1 MKVSKSSITL
11 LIALM
16 TIMTGCVSLTS
27 DQSSLSISSSSESSL
42 SISSSISSETLLP
55 ITPIVTEFD
64 FDLLN
69 DLNYEYDAL
78 QIGTISHIEGHNIA
92 SGDYEIGPDS
102 ISIAKHYLLTL
113 LPGTYELSLY
123 TTLGRAILPMTII
136 DRHNAHRIVNRGFET
151 GDLFGWSVHTIFK
164 GEMMIQA
171 FRDTAIVANETIPS
185 ATFPYDGEGSYVLGR
200 STSVSKA
207 AFEERLG
214 QLRSSTFT
222 LGGSGH
228 ISFLLGA
235 GKTADL
241 SYVSIRRA
249 SDDLEIKR
257 FGNQMFDVSQV
268 VEGQYFGENLVKY
281 RADLSSY
288 LGSELY
294 IELSDFGSRDWD
306 FLTADA
312 FETYYDTAPED
323 GVIAVDIKPNYLV
336 DYAPN
341 QVANGDFTSN
351 LTNWTI
357 SDLPGWQK
365 PDGSSDTFIV
375 TSGSLRSNA
384 TGDSA
389 RGLIRS
395 SLFRVDGSGI
405 ASFQIGAAQG
415 SRYDKDTFVSIKHF
429 ANNREV
435 IRFANN
441 RSSGTT
447 MIQYFIDLSDYQG
460 QKFYVEIVDNATG
473 SWDTIFIDNIVTY
486 YATRPS
492 FTYATMAINLNY

>member
-1 MKVSKSSITL
+1 MKLLKSRYSL
-11 LIALM
+11 LIALLV
-16 TIMTGCVSLTS
+16 IMTGCN
-27 DQSSLSISSSSESSL
+27 SSLIEESSSSLVSNSDF
-42 SISSSISSETLLP
+42 SSSVTSITSEEQLLS

-69 DLNYEYDAL
+69 DLSYEYDQS
-78 QIGTISHIEGHNIA
+78 QIGSISHIEGHNIA
-92 SGDYEIGPDS
+92 AGDYEIIGTT
-102 ISIAKHYLLTL
+102 ITINRHYLVTL
-113 LPGTYELSLY
+113 LPGNYGLSLY
-123 TTLGRAILPMTII
+123 TTLGRALLPINVI
-136 DRHNAHRIVNRGFET
+136 DRHNNHRIINRGFET
-151 GDLFGWSVHTIFK
+151 GDLFGWTVRTIFK
-164 GEMMIQA
+164 GETTVQA
-171 FRDTAIVANETIPS
+171 FRDSSVASNETIPS
-185 ATFPYDGEGSYVLGR
+185 APFPYDGEGDYVLGR
-200 STSVSKA
+200 STAVSKA

-214 QLRSSTFT
+214 QMRSSTFT
-222 LGGSGH
+222 LGGSGY

-235 GKTADL
+235 GKTSDL

-249 SDDLEIKR
+249 SDDVELKR
-257 FGNQMFDVSQV
+257 FGNQSFDVSQV
-268 VEGQYFGENLVKY
+268 LEPEYFGENLVKY
-281 RADLSSY
+281 QADLSEY
-288 LGSELY
+288 LGSALY
-294 IELSDFGSRDWD
+294 IELNDYGSRDWD

-312 FETYYDTAPED
+312 FETYYEAAPED
-323 GVIAVDIKPNYLV
+323 GILAVDVKPIYLV

-341 QVANGDFTSN
+341 QVANGDFSANLSSWTVSN
-351 LTNWTI
+351 
-357 SDLPGWQK
+357 LPGWRK
-365 PDGSSDTFIV
+365 PDGSSDTFTV

-405 ASFQIGAAQG
+405 LSIEIGAAQG

-429 ANNREV
+429 GTNREV

-486 YATRPS
+486 YANRPS